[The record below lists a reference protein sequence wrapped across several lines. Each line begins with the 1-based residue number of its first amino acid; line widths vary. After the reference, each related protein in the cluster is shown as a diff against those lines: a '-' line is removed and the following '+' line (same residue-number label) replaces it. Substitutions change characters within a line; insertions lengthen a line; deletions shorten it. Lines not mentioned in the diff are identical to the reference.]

1 MKHEG
6 SKSMDFIKRNY
17 LAEFRVRNHITQGGL
32 TT

>member
-6 SKSMDFIKRNY
+6 IKGMAFIKRNY
-17 LAEFRVRNHITQGGL
+17 PAEFRARNHITQGGL